1 MTYTRGI
8 FEERLPDRF
17 PKLVALYEKAKKDF
31 WNESTAIDW
40 DRDIELDEKKRQ
52 ALAQVLSITYYGE
65 RAALALAGQL
75 VASVKD
81 EEARNALA
89 CQVVEEA
96 KHVAAFQRLLK
107 KLDRIYPP
115 SFFARQ
121 LLKDLLETDDP
132 AFKMVGMHLFIENI
146 ANHSF
151 HTIREHI
158 DEPLTQQV
166 LEYIQRDEVKHV
178 AIGVLYV
185 PSLLEELGPTAV
197 LRLQAKQL
205 KWLSLGV
212 GMVKDGYGP
221 ARTLDID
228 LAEAGKRALKDH
240 YRIREQLTSKRALLD
255 IPGFEK
261 VIDAIGRW
269 ATPPPPLP

>member
-17 PKLVALYEKAKKDF
+17 PKLVSLYEKAKKDF
-31 WNESTAIDW
+31 WNESTAIEW
-40 DRDIELDEKKRQ
+40 ERDIELDEHKRQ

-75 VASVKD
+75 VASVPD

-89 CQVVEEA
+89 CQVIEEA
-96 KHVAAFQRLLK
+96 KHVAAFQRLLQ

-115 SFFARQ
+115 SFFARR
-121 LLKDLLETDDP
+121 LLTDLLETKEP

-151 HTIREHI
+151 HTLREHVE
-158 DEPLTQQV
+158 DPLTRQV

-178 AIGVLYV
+178 AIGVLYA
-185 PSLLEELGPTAV
+185 PALLDALSQTEA

-205 KWLSLGV
+205 KWLTLGM

-221 ARTLDID
+221 ARVLDID
-228 LAEAGKRALKDH
+228 LAAAGQRALKDH
-240 YRIREQLTSKRALLD
+240 YRIREQLTSKRALID
-255 IPGFEK
+255 IPGFDR
-261 VIDAIGRW
+261 VIDAIGHW
-269 ATPPPPLP
+269 ARR

>member
-17 PKLVALYEKAKKDF
+17 PKLVSLYEKAKKDF
-31 WNESTAIDW
+31 WNESTAIEW
-40 DRDIELDEKKRQ
+40 DRDVELDAAKRQ

-75 VASVKD
+75 VASVPD

-107 KLDRIYPP
+107 KLDRVYPP

-121 LLKDLLETDDP
+121 LLTDLLETKEP

-151 HTIREHI
+151 HTLREHVE
-158 DEPLTQQV
+158 DPLTRQV

-178 AIGVLYV
+178 AIGVLYA
-185 PSLLEELGPTAV
+185 PALLEALSHTEA
-197 LRLQAKQL
+197 LRLQAKQI
-205 KWLSLGV
+205 KWLTLGI

-221 ARTLDID
+221 ARVLDID
-228 LAEAGKRALKDH
+228 LAAAGQRALKDH
-240 YRIREQLTSKRALLD
+240 YRIREQLTTKRALID
-255 IPGFEK
+255 VPGFDR

-269 ATPPPPLP
+269 AQR